1 MKNWKKPLMTVA
13 AASSLLLVNAPT
25 FKVAAQVN
33 KEVAQG
39 TGAAV
44 LDGTNYFGDMDPT
57 TTLSIDFVLKLQNK
71 DDLEKYIKETVTPY
85 SPHYRKYLS
94 VDEFKAKYAPN
105 PAYIHSVTS
114 YLQSYGIKTDVH
126 ANNLTITATGT
137 VAQLNKALSVDL
149 KYASFKGKSIHA
161 TKKNPTLPKVI
172 SDNILCI
179 LGLNNYSNLESRA
192 VKQPAIID
200 KQDVPT
206 GPLSLTP
213 QDLQSHYN
221 VNPLYKKG
229 ATGAGQTIGIVT
241 LAEFNTD
248 DAYKFWDN
256 VGIKT
261 KPNRIKVNEV
271 DGGSGWDGYEET
283 TLDVQ
288 QAGAIAPDANI
299 NVYVGPNSD
308 TGFVDAFSNAI
319 NDNVAKQISVSWGSS
334 ELSIDSYVQQQMEA
348 PEYEDTFNQLF
359 MQAAAQGISMFA
371 AAGDAGAYDETRG
384 SDKVFKLTADFPA
397 ASPYITVA
405 GGTTLPFQFHSNST
419 GVDVKVGEERAW
431 GWDYLNEY
439 YKARKL
445 PDTNLINGGG
455 GGFSTHFDTPDYQ
468 KGVSG
473 VNQFSAVDEFTIS
486 PDLSNVTYKQPTVI
500 SGQGTGRN
508 LPDLSMAADPY
519 TGYYVYLS
527 EPGKPGTNSGYAVFG
542 GTSFVSPQLNGL
554 SALINSAD
562 HTQVGFW
569 NPQIYR
575 FAQQSSS
582 PFTPLNKAG
591 AQNDNLF
598 YSGTP
603 GTLYNQATG
612 LGIPDVAKLADNFST
627 TEK

>member
-1 MKNWKKPLMTVA
+1 MTVA
-13 AASSLLLVNAPT
+13 AASSLLFVNTPT
-25 FKVAAQVN
+25 SKVAAEVN

-44 LDGTNYFGDMDPT
+44 LQGTNYFGDMDPNT
-57 TTLSIDFVLKLQNK
+57 VLSIDFVMKLQNK

-85 SPHYRKYLS
+85 SPHYRKYIS
-94 VDEFKAKYAPN
+94 VNEFKAKYAPN
-105 PAYIHSVTS
+105 PSYIHSVTA
-114 YLQSYGIKTDVH
+114 YLQSFGIKSDVH

-137 VAQLNKALSVDL
+137 VAQLNKALNVEL
-149 KYASFKGKSIHA
+149 KYASYKGKRIHS
-161 TKKNPTLPKVI
+161 TKKNPTLPKAI

-192 VKQPAIID
+192 VKQPTVID
-200 KQDVPT
+200 KNDVPT

-213 QDLQSHYN
+213 QDLQEHYN

-229 ATGAGQTIGIVT
+229 ATGEGQTIGIVT
-241 LAEFNTD
+241 LAEFNPD
-248 DAYKFWDN
+248 DAYQFWDN
-256 VGIKT
+256 VGIPT
-261 KPNRIKVNEV
+261 KPNRIKVTDV

-288 QAGAIAPDANI
+288 QSGAIAPQANI

-319 NDNVAKQISVSWGSS
+319 NDNIAKQISVSWGSS
-334 ELSIDSYVQQQMEA
+334 ELSIDAYVQQQMEA
-348 PEYEDTFNQLF
+348 PEYEETFNQLF

-384 SDKVFKLTADFPA
+384 TDKVFKLTADFPA
-397 ASPYITVA
+397 ASPYITAA

-419 GVDVKVGEERAW
+419 GLDVKVSEERAW
-431 GWDYLNEY
+431 GWDYLHDY
-439 YKARKL
+439 FKARKL

-455 GGFSTHFDTPDYQ
+455 GGFSTYFNTPDYQ
-468 KGVSG
+468 NGVSG
-473 VNQFSAVDEFTIS
+473 VNSFSAVDEFNIS
-486 PDLSNVTYKQPTVI
+486 QDLASATYKQPTLI
-500 SGQGTGRN
+500 SGKGTGRN

-527 EPGKPGTNSGYAVFG
+527 DPGQPGKNSGYAVFG

-575 FAQQSSS
+575 FAQQTAS
-582 PFTPLNKAG
+582 PFTPLNKNG
-591 AQNDNLF
+591 ADNDNLF
-598 YSGTP
+598 YTGTP

-612 LGIPDVAKLADNFST
+612 LGIPDVSKLA
-627 TEK
+627 EKFDSSNK

>member
-1 MKNWKKPLMTVA
+1 MKNWKIPLMSVA
-13 AASSLLLVNAPT
+13 AASSLLFINTPT
-25 FKVAAQVN
+25 SKVAAAVN
-33 KEVAQG
+33 QEVAQG

-44 LDGTNYFGDMDPT
+44 LDGTNYFGDMDPN
-57 TTLSIDFVLKLQNK
+57 TTLSIDFVMKLQNK
-71 DDLEKYIKETVTPY
+71 AELEKFIKETTTPY
-85 SPHYRKYLS
+85 SPHYRNYLN
-94 VDEFKAKYAPN
+94 VNEFKAKYAPN

-114 YLQSYGIKTDVH
+114 YLQGFGLKTDVH

-137 VAQLNKALSVDL
+137 VAQLNKALNVEL
-149 KYASFKGKSIHA
+149 KYASFKGKRIHA

-172 SDNILCI
+172 SDNILCV

-192 VKQPAIID
+192 VKQPTVID
-200 KQDVPT
+200 KKDVPA

-213 QDLQSHYN
+213 QDLQNHYN
-221 VNPLYKKG
+221 VDPLYKKG
-229 ATGAGQTIGIVT
+229 ATGAGQTLGIVT

-256 VGIKT
+256 MGIQT
-261 KPNRIKVNEV
+261 KPNRIKVTDV

-288 QAGAIAPDANI
+288 QSGAIAPQANI

-348 PEYEDTFNQLF
+348 PEYEETFNQLF

-371 AAGDAGAYDETRG
+371 SAGDAGAYDETRG
-384 SDKVFKLTADFPA
+384 DNKVFKLTADFPA
-397 ASPYITVA
+397 ASPYITAA
-405 GGTTLPFQFHSNST
+405 GGTTLPFQFHSTST
-419 GVDVKVGEERAW
+419 GLDVKVNEERAW
-431 GWDYLNEY
+431 GWDYLHDY
-439 YKARKL
+439 FKARNI
-445 PDTNLINGGG
+445 DDVNLVNGGG
-455 GGFSTHFDTPDYQ
+455 GGFSTYFDTPDYQ

-473 VNQFSAVDEFTIS
+473 VNKYTAVDEFKIS
-486 PDLSNVTYKQPTVI
+486 SDLSSVTYKNPTI
-500 SGQGTGRN
+500 ITGKDSGRN
-508 LPDLSMAADPY
+508 IPDVSMAADPY

-527 EPGKPGTNSGYAVFG
+527 DPGQPGTNSGYAVYG
-542 GTSFVSPQLNGL
+542 GTSLVSPQLNGL
-554 SALINSAD
+554 TALINSAE

-575 FAQQSSS
+575 FAQENSS

-591 AQNDNLF
+591 DKNDNLF

-612 LGIPDVAKLADNFST
+612 LGIPDAAKLADKFGSPN
-627 TEK
+627 K